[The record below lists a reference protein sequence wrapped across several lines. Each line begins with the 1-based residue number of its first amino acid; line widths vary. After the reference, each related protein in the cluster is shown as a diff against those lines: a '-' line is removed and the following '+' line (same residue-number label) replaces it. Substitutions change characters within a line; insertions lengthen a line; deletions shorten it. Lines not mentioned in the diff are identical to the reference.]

1 MSEIQNL
8 NNDTEDQDAPKLD
21 DNDRIIAS
29 MNTLREKFISDLI
42 GKELKAPGDKDDR
55 AFLLSL
61 MDGATRSALSS
72 KKLKLDKETLVSQ
85 AQQVQNLVEAV
96 RMSQSHR
103 SSTSRESLVAER
115 VVPKLDPQ
123 VVPGHMDRGTLP
135 INTTLLARQ
144 GQSNQE
150 D

>member
-1 MSEIQNL
+1 MSENQSLIT
-8 NNDTEDQDAPKLD
+8 DTEDQEAPKLD

-29 MNTLREKFISDLI
+29 MNTLREKFISDLVKD
-42 GKELKAPGDKDDR
+42 GKAPGDKDDR

-61 MDGATRSALSS
+61 MDGATRSALAS
-72 KKLKLDKETLVSQ
+72 KKLKLDKEAVVSQ

-96 RMSQSHR
+96 RMAQSHR
-103 SSTSRESLVAER
+103 STANRESLVAER
-115 VVPKLDPQ
+115 VVPKLEPT

-135 INTTLLARQ
+135 INTTALSRAAQ
-144 GQSNQE
+144 NNQE

>member
-1 MSEIQNL
+1 MSENQSLIT
-8 NNDTEDQDAPKLD
+8 DTEDQDAPKLD

-29 MNTLREKFISDLI
+29 MNTLREKFISDLVKD
-42 GKELKAPGDKDDR
+42 GKAPGDKDDR

-61 MDGATRSALSS
+61 MDGATRSALAS
-72 KKLKLDKETLVSQ
+72 KKLKLDKEAVVSQ

-96 RMSQSHR
+96 RMAQSHR
-103 SSTSRESLVAER
+103 STANRESLVAER
-115 VVPKLDPQ
+115 VVPKLEPT

-135 INTTLLARQ
+135 INTTALSRAAQ
-144 GQSNQE
+144 NNQE